1 MPVVPPETIDTMA
14 SLSSLVVRSISG
26 ICEENMRSSSWLFNI
41 TDIFFN
47 APLAQVSGEW
57 LAVSEISTAK
67 LDFHSQ
73 MIKDKRFLILEVG
86 LRSFSMY
93 LCVKR
98 VNVITNKYET
108 LWNRKN

>member
-1 MPVVPPETIDTMA
+1 M
-14 SLSSLVVRSISG
+14 
-26 ICEENMRSSSWLFNI
+26 
-41 TDIFFN
+41 
-47 APLAQVSGEW
+47 AQVSGEW

-67 LDFHSQ
+67 IDFQSQ

-108 LWNRKN
+108 LWNRKNRSKRETSFFRTSRLILKGKPKNS